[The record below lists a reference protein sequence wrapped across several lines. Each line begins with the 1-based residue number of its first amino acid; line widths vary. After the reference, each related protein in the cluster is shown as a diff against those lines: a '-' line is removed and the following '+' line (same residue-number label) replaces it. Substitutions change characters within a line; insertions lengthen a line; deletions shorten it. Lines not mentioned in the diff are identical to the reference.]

1 MSMNQDKH
9 IEINISKQTLRLF
22 EGNDVVKQYTISTA
36 KNGPGEQMDSECTPR
51 GKHLIREKIG
61 VGCEAN
67 TVFVGREAS
76 GELFHPELREQ
87 FPDRDWILTR
97 ILWLSGCEAG
107 KNKGGNV
114 DSYDRYIYIH
124 GGPDD
129 LAMGVPGSR
138 GCVRMRNTDVIELF
152 DLVETETGV
161 NIVEE

>member
-1 MSMNQDKH
+1 MNQDKH
-9 IEINISKQTLRLF
+9 IEVNISKQTLSLF
-22 EGNDVVKQYTISTA
+22 EGDDVIKQYTISTA

-61 VGCEAN
+61 ADCEAN
-67 TVFVGREAS
+67 TVFVGREPT
-76 GELFHPELREQ
+76 GELYNPELREQ

-107 KNKGGNV
+107 KNKGGTV
-114 DSYDRYIYIH
+114 DSHDRYIYIH

-129 LAMGVPGSR
+129 VAMGVPGSR
-138 GCVRMRNTDVIELF
+138 GCVRLRNDDMIELF
-152 DLVETETGV
+152 DLVEIETGV

>member
-1 MSMNQDKH
+1 MNQGKY
-9 IEINISKQTLRLF
+9 IEVNISKQTLSLF
-22 EGNDVVKQYTISTA
+22 EGDAVIKQYTISTA
-36 KNGPGEQMDSECTPR
+36 KIGPGEQMDSECTPR

-61 VGCEAN
+61 AGCVAN
-67 TVFVGREAS
+67 TVFVGREPT
-76 GELFHPELREQ
+76 GELYHPELREQ

-138 GCVRMRNTDVIELF
+138 GCVRMRNDDMIELF

-161 NIVEE
+161 NIIEE

>member
-1 MSMNQDKH
+1 MNQDKH
-9 IEINISKQTLRLF
+9 IEINISKQTLTLF

-36 KNGPGEQMDSECTPR
+36 KNGPGERMDSECTPR

-61 VGCEAN
+61 AGCDAN
-67 TVFVGREAS
+67 TVFVGREPT
-76 GELFHPELREQ
+76 GELYHPELREQ

-138 GCVRMRNTDVIELF
+138 GCVRMRNVDMIELF
-152 DLVETETGV
+152 DLVETETTV
-161 NIVEE
+161 IIQE